1 MKRTRS
7 RGTRDRLLDAAE
19 AVVIERGV
27 NAMTLEA
34 VAARAKVSKGGLLYH
49 FPSKD
54 DVVQGMV
61 SRIASIVRQRFASGL
76 AGEPPGRGRHA
87 RTMLRLML
95 DTEGSLF
102 PRLQRVAG
110 PLLGAICS
118 NPRMLEPMQRFFRG
132 VHQGMLDDGLA
143 RDRSWLVLAALD
155 GLKFW
160 RVFGILQP
168 SPKDLAGLRRLLTR
182 IIDEARP

>member
-1 MKRTRS
+1 MKCRSATSTRE
-7 RGTRDRLLDAAE
+7 RLLDAAE

-27 NAMTLEA
+27 SALTLEA

-54 DVVQGMV
+54 AVVQGMV
-61 SRIASIVRQRFASGL
+61 SRVASIVQERFASGL
-76 AGEPPGRGRHA
+76 SSEPPGRGRHA
-87 RTMLRLML
+87 RTMLGLML

-110 PLLGAICS
+110 PLLGAVSS
-118 NPRMLEPMQRFFRG
+118 NPKMLEPMQRFFES
-132 VHQGMLDDGLA
+132 VHQGMLDDGLPP
-143 RDRSWLVLAALD
+143 DRSWLVLAALD

-160 RVFGILQP
+160 RVFNILQP

-182 IIDEARP
+182 IIEEA

>member
-1 MKRTRS
+1 M
-7 RGTRDRLLDAAE
+7 E
-19 AVVIERGV
+19 QGV

-54 DVVQGMV
+54 AVVQGMV
-61 SRIASIVRQRFASGL
+61 SRLVSIGQQRFASGL
-76 AGEPPGRGRHA
+76 ASEPPGPGRHA
-87 RTMLRLML
+87 RTMLGMIM
-95 DTEGSLF
+95 DTESPLF

-110 PLLGAICS
+110 PLLGAVSSIP
-118 NPRMLEPMQRFFRG
+118 NLLEPMQSFFKG
-132 VHQGMLDDGLA
+132 VYQGMLDDGLP
-143 RDRSWLVLAALD
+143 RDRSWLILAALD

-168 SPKDLAGLRRLLTR
+168 SQQDLAGLRHLLTR
-182 IIDEARP
+182 IIGEAQL